1 VFRIDAE
8 LKRIDKTGN
17 PEPCVRGIALD
28 LANAIPFRGSM
39 SSTFK
44 NILQAGQRLLFD
56 GSMSTVLYERGLF
69 INRSF
74 DEANVVTPQ
83 MVRGIHEVYRAAGAQ
98 VLTTNTWAANRPKL
112 HGYGLSEQF
121 AEINRAGARLARE
134 AMGESGGEGGGWI
147 AGCIGPL
154 GLRMQ
159 PWGPTTFD
167 EARGYF
173 REQAQALIE
182 GGVDLFVLESFG
194 DLDEI
199 HQAILAIQE
208 LGDFPIA
215 AMMTPNDEGQT
226 ISGTEPEWYIRKLAD
241 WGADLVGVNGG
252 SGPGPLLD
260 LLKRFKAVTDRPLIL
275 QPSAG
280 LPRVVDGRLLYMAS
294 PEYLGEFA
302 RQAFQLGVRAVG
314 GCAGTTPAHTRTMRG
329 ALAQERAFVEVNPE
343 VSKAKTYRPTPAVP
357 FPQRSSFSRKLA
369 EGTFV
374 TSVELVP
381 PKGTSPEKLLEKAA
395 RCKVLGVDA
404 INVPDGPRAMARM
417 SALAACLLIEKQI
430 GIEAVLHFACRDR
443 NLLGMQG
450 DLLGAAALGLHNLLA
465 VTGDPPKLGPYPH
478 ATSVYDVDSI
488 GLVNMI
494 AQLNAGLDLG
504 GSGIGAA
511 TSFTVGVG
519 ANPMA
524 LDIEREHERFC
535 RKVDVGAEWAI
546 TQPVFDADSLF
557 RFMDFA
563 EPLGIPVLA
572 GIWPLKSLRNAE
584 FMANE
589 VPGVFVPKALLE
601 RMAAR
606 QSSED
611 QLKEGLDIATE
622 LIERVR
628 PRVQGLQIS
637 APLGQVE
644 LLEDLLCLA
653 KGGQ

>member
-1 VFRIDAE
+1 MLSCIESAKLE
-8 LKRIDKTGN
+8 N
-17 PEPCVRGIALD
+17 LD
-28 LANAIPFRGSM
+28 FVSNLSCNGAAGAIPIRGSM

-44 NILQAGQRLLFD
+44 DVLQAGKRLLFD
-56 GSMSTVLYERGLF
+56 GSVSTVLYERGLF

-74 DEANVVTPQ
+74 DEANLVTPQ

-112 HGYGLSEQF
+112 HGYGLSEQM

-134 AMGESGGEGGGWI
+134 AMGEGTGWV

-154 GLRMQ
+154 GLRLQ
-159 PWGPTTFD
+159 PWGPTSLD
-167 EARGYF
+167 EAKGFF

-182 GGVDLFVLESFG
+182 GGVDLFVLESFA

-208 LGDFPIA
+208 AGPYPIA

-226 ISGTEPEWYIRKLAD
+226 IAGTEPEWYVCKLAE

-260 LLKRFKAVTDRPLIL
+260 LLRRFKAVTDRPLIL

-329 ALAQERAFVEVNPE
+329 ALAQEQAFVEINPE
-343 VSKAKTYRPTPAVP
+343 IREPKNARAKAVVP
-357 FPQRSSFSRKLA
+357 FEQRSSFSRKLA
-369 EGTFV
+369 EGSFV

-381 PKGTSPEKLLEKAA
+381 PKGTCPEKLLEKAA
-395 RCKVLGVDA
+395 LCKALGIDA
-404 INVPDGPRAMARM
+404 INVPDGPRATARM
-417 SALAACLLIEKQI
+417 SALAACLLIEKQV

-450 DLLGAAALGLHNLLA
+450 DLLGAAALGLKNLLA

-504 GSGIGAA
+504 DSSIGAA
-511 TSFTVGVG
+511 TAFTVGVG

-524 LDIEREHERFC
+524 LDLEREHERYQ
-535 RKVDVGAEWAI
+535 RKIDVGAEWAI
-546 TQPVFDADSLF
+546 TQPVFDPESLF

-563 EPLGIPVLA
+563 APLGIPVLA

-584 FMANE
+584 FMAKE

-601 RMAAR
+601 RMASRTSA
-606 QSSED
+606 ED

-622 LIERVR
+622 LIELAR

-644 LLEDLLCLA
+644 ILKDLLRLS
-653 KGGQ
+653 KGEA